1 MPTPSLTLSTD
12 RRPTSRESFAD
23 LGARSVSE
31 DDKYTYAGSGGVLIN
46 SRNIRD
52 QGGLDEAMNGYASVA
67 MASLRAEP
75 VPDRL
80 DADYL
85 RAIHERM
92 FHRLVPGIAGR
103 IRDVDVQATGTGIP
117 YCRPD
122 YIEANL
128 STLFRK
134 LEREDYL
141 NGLDADTFTE
151 RLADRWGELSA
162 IHPYRDGNTRSQ
174 SAYITALAERAA
186 HPIDWQSIDVDTL
199 RIHRLQ
205 AVAGNDRP
213 LAAYLRSHLVE
224 TERATPS
231 VEEGAQA
238 LSVDRNQAA
247 PRTAR
252 ADGDRPRAAGTSSE
266 KVRAPGVQPGNA
278 RGSDTSEERDRRV
291 ERRRAEYRQ
300 RGRSRDDRG
309 LER

>member
-1 MPTPSLTLSTD
+1 M
-12 RRPTSRESFAD
+12 
-23 LGARSVSE
+23 SE

-46 SRNIRD
+46 SRGIRD
-52 QGGLDEAMNGYASVA
+52 QAGLDEAMNGYASVA
-67 MASLRAEP
+67 MAALRAEP
-75 VPDRL
+75 IPDRL

-141 NGLDADTFTE
+141 TGLDADTFAE

-213 LAAYLRSHLVE
+213 LAAYLRNHLVDTDRE
-224 TERATPS
+224 ASP
-231 VEEGAQA
+231 VQVQVQPQA
-238 LSVDRNQAA
+238 LSADRNHAA
-247 PRTAR
+247 SHATRT
-252 ADGDRPRAAGTSSE
+252 DGDKPRAADASP
-266 KVRAPGVQPGNA
+266 KKLRAPDADLGRAQA
-278 RGSDTSEERDRRV
+278 SSTSEERDRRA
-291 ERRRAEYRQ
+291 ERRRAESRQ